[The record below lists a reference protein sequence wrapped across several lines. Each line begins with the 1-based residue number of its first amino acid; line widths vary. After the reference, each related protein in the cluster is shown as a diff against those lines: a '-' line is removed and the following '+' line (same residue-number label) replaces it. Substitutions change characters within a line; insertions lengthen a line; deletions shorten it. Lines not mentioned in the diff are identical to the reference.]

1 MITDNSQAE
10 RLTLSPQTE
19 NLNLQHSIDLDAT
32 ETEKEGEVPSLRRSS
47 RQVKRPAFLQNFQY
61 SSLPSRTSTV
71 HSITQYYSHDKLSSP
86 HQSYVLSISSDKEP
100 TTFEEANKHSHWQ
113 EAMKAEILAL
123 ERNGTWK
130 LVDLPNGVKPIGNKW
145 VYRIKRNA
153 DGTLARYK
161 ARLVAKGYNQVEG
174 LDYFDTFSPVAKLT
188 TVRVILALAA
198 AQNWHLHQLD
208 VDNAFLHGT
217 LDEDV
222 YMQVPAGVLTEKP
235 NQVCKLQ
242 KSLYGLKQ
250 ASRKWYE
257 KLAAHLIHLGYTQTA
272 SDYSL
277 FVKFQGDMFTGLLV
291 YVDDVILV
299 GNSLLEFQMVKDSLH
314 SAFGI
319 KDLGVLKYFLGLEVA
334 HSTSGISL
342 CQRKYCLDLLQET
355 GTLGSKPVSTPL
367 DPALKLT
374 LDQGKPCED
383 VMGYRRLVGRLL
395 YLTHTRPDISF
406 ATQQLSQFM
415 SQPTDIHYTAAL
427 RVLKYLKAS
436 PGLGLFFPRN
446 TPLTL
451 QGYSDADWAGCLDT
465 RRSIS
470 GYCFYLG
477 NSLISWK
484 AKKQV
489 TVSRSSSE
497 AEYRALAYATCELQW
512 LLYLLKDLRISCL
525 KTPVLFCDN
534 QSALHIAANPV
545 FHERTKHLEIDCHVV
560 REKLQ
565 AGVVKLLPIPTA
577 LQVADIFTKA
587 LQPRIFQ
594 GFLAKLAM
602 INIFPPS
609 ACGRV

>member
-1 MITDNSQAE
+1 
-10 RLTLSPQTE
+10 
-19 NLNLQHSIDLDAT
+19 
-32 ETEKEGEVPSLRRSS
+32 
-47 RQVKRPAFLQNFQY
+47 
-61 SSLPSRTSTV
+61 
-71 HSITQYYSHDKLSSP
+71 
-86 HQSYVLSISSDKEP
+86 
-100 TTFEEANKHSHWQ
+100 
-113 EAMKAEILAL
+113 
-123 ERNGTWK
+123 
-130 LVDLPNGVKPIGNKW
+130 
-145 VYRIKRNA
+145 
-153 DGTLARYK
+153 
-161 ARLVAKGYNQVEG
+161 
-174 LDYFDTFSPVAKLT
+174 
-188 TVRVILALAA
+188 
-198 AQNWHLHQLD
+198 
-208 VDNAFLHGT
+208 
-217 LDEDV
+217 
-222 YMQVPAGVLTEKP
+222 
-235 NQVCKLQ
+235 
-242 KSLYGLKQ
+242 
-250 ASRKWYE
+250 
-257 KLAAHLIHLGYTQTA
+257 
-272 SDYSL
+272 
-277 FVKFQGDMFTGLLV
+277 MFTGLLV

-299 GNSLLEFQMVKDSLH
+299 GSSLLEFQMVKDSLH

-342 CQRKYCLDLLQET
+342 CQRKYCLDLLQEI

-415 SQPTDIHYTAAL
+415 SQPTDMHYTAAL

-484 AKKQV
+484 AKKKV

-525 KTPVLFCDN
+525 KTPVLFCDS
-534 QSALHIAANPV
+534 QSALHIAVNPV

-565 AGVVKLLPIPTA
+565 AGVVKLVPIPTA
-577 LQVADIFTKA
+577 LQVADIFTKP
-587 LQPRIFQ
+587 LQPRIF
-594 GFLAKLAM
+594 
-602 INIFPPS
+602 
-609 ACGRV
+609 